1 MIINVSTNPLMFVL
15 LTDSRKLNIRMK
27 IVLFDFI
34 FVIIKK
40 TIKFLTITF
49 FSSDVNGYGSR
60 AAESQFS
67 CIISKKK
74 TNL

>member
-34 FVIIKK
+34 FIIKK

-67 CIISKKK
+67 CIISKKN
-74 TNL
+74 THL